1 MCACRHVCVYVRSPV
16 TDPILVNHC
25 CSMQTPPSHGRPLGR
40 LTQLALS
47 YSPELF
53 RVTFKLRALK
63 PFKPN
68 LAKRPDLL
76 ILFSVLKKS
85 NKKEKTKSQTQFSS
99 V

>member
-1 MCACRHVCVYVRSPV
+1 MCVCVCSPV
-16 TDPILVNHC
+16 TYGILVNRC
-25 CSMQTPPSHGRPLGR
+25 CSVQTAPSHGCPLGR

-68 LAKRPDLL
+68 LVKRPDLL
-76 ILFSVLKKS
+76 LLF
-85 NKKEKTKSQTQFSS
+85 
-99 V
+99 